1 MYQGFSGVLFIGRKI
16 TVTLYLVYENEN
28 SCHKKKGNVS
38 TTKQCPGLNQTTKKQ
53 HCTVS
58 TKSNRW
64 GLDLCSV
71 FSDTPKVT
79 LPHPT
84 TAWMQSHSKSMQN
97 CTSLRSDKPKQKKK
111 GFSTVRL
118 IRENTLHRRIGYLGT
133 KSGGSV
139 TPGHDWLTGYG

>member
-111 GFSTVRL
+111 RILNGTFDTGKYSTPPYRL
-118 IRENTLHRRIGYLGT
+118 PGYQI
-133 KSGGSV
+133 
-139 TPGHDWLTGYG
+139 WWFGYTRA